1 MQSHSSIK
9 QNHVR
14 APNGTRGKT
23 FVFLSGVFVGLVV
36 FPVIGANFYV
46 GFSIQ
51 QAFLSEFQQE
61 NFDRPQGNGRQGH
74 QKQQLRNEK
83 WSSASSPTIRDET
96 SVEIL
101 NKTNNENRITEVPNP
116 TISSSTGTNET
127 SSSRCDVEE
136 PSFYELA
143 RETGTDKVKGVSYL
157 PACLADDSTCTRP
170 SCQREKCRPWGH
182 FYHTMYQQQLSKF
195 LDPNDSFQ
203 LLEIGYVR
211 IQYYLYAL
219 KCSTVCIVTVAR
231 SCSETNFFLFIVY

>member
-1 MQSHSSIK
+1 MQSHSSMK

-14 APNGTRGKT
+14 APNGTRGKA

-36 FPVIGANFYV
+36 CPVIVANFYV

-51 QAFLSEFQQE
+51 QSFLSEFQQE
-61 NFDRPQGNGRQGH
+61 NFDKPQGHGR
-74 QKQQLRNEK
+74 QQLRNEK
-83 WSSASSPTIRDET
+83 WSSSSSLTIRDET

-101 NKTNNENRITEVPNP
+101 NKINKENGTTEVPEA
-116 TISSSTGTNET
+116 TTVSSPSASVETGTNE
-127 SSSRCDVEE
+127 SSSFRCDIQE

-182 FYHTMYQQQLSKF
+182 FYHSMYQQQLSKF

-211 IQYYLYAL
+211 IQYFYAL
-219 KCSTVCIVTVAR
+219 RCSIHCYGYKVMI
-231 SCSETNFFLFIVY
+231 

>member
-1 MQSHSSIK
+1 MQSHSAMK

-14 APNGTRGKT
+14 APNRTRGKA

-36 FPVIGANFYV
+36 CPVIVANFYV

-61 NFDRPQGNGRQGH
+61 KFEKPQGHGR
-74 QKQQLRNEK
+74 QQLRNEK
-83 WSSASSPTIRDET
+83 WSSSSSPTIRDET
-96 SVEIL
+96 SVGIL
-101 NKTNNENRITEVPNP
+101 NKTNNEHGITKVPKKK
-116 TISSSTGTNET
+116 ISSSSASVETGTNE
-127 SSSRCDVEE
+127 SSSFLCDVQE

-203 LLEIGYVR
+203 LLEIGYVS
-211 IQYYLYAL
+211 IQYFYAL
-219 KCSTVCIVTVAR
+219 RCSIHCYGCQIM
-231 SCSETNFFLFIVY
+231 L